1 MSNGPAPYLEL
12 IRLKVR
18 EYMNECAD
26 HLAGGGAQDYE
37 EYKFICGKVE
47 ALALIEREI
56 LDLSQKLVDE

>member
-1 MSNGPAPYLEL
+1 M
-12 IRLKVR
+12 R

-26 HLAGGGAQDYE
+26 HLAGGGAQDFE

-56 LDLSQKLVDE
+56 LDLTQKLVDD